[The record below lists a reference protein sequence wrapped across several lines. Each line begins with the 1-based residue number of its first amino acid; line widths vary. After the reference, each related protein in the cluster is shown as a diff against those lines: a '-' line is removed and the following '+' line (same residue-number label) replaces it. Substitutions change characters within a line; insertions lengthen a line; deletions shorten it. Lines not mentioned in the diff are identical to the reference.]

1 MPPDVASGV
10 AVDDLL
16 RRARWPVLRR
26 LGFHPGGDERSAFR
40 GTGLEYSDVREYQA
54 GDDPRTIEWNITA
67 RSDRPYV
74 RESLPDR
81 GLDAWLLFDVSR
93 SLDWGTARCLKRQLA
108 VEFSAVVGQL
118 LIGRGNRVGALF
130 FDERVRSI
138 VPPSAGRTALLQLI
152 ARMSRAAD
160 GSQSP
165 SQSGGGQDGGDGSQS
180 SSPSGGVQGGGS
192 TAQQFP
198 SPYGG
203 GQGGGQ
209 TDLGRALT
217 EAGRLIRRPSLIVIL
232 SDFMTPGGWQQ
243 PLSALALRH
252 EVIAAWITDPR
263 EREIPDVGVVTFEDP
278 ESGRQILV
286 DTRSA
291 PLRARFQD
299 AAQAQRAT
307 IRADLL
313 RARTAVAE
321 LSTAAELVPQLI
333 AFIKQREAQ
342 RGRRLATATA

>member
-1 MPPDVASGV
+1 LPPSIAGGI
-10 AVDDLL
+10 AIDDLL

-26 LGFHPGGDERSAFR
+26 LGFHPGGDERSSFR

-81 GLDAWLLFDVSR
+81 GLDAWLLIDVSR

-108 VEFSAVVGQL
+108 IEFSAVVGQM
-118 LIGRGNRVGALF
+118 LIGRGNRMGALL

-138 VPPSAGRTALLQLI
+138 IPPAAGRTALLQLI
-152 ARMSRAAD
+152 ARIERATD
-160 GSQSP
+160 GSQF
-165 SQSGGGQDGGDGSQS
+165 
-180 SSPSGGVQGGGS
+180 SSPSGG
-192 TAQQFP
+192 
-198 SPYGG
+198 
-203 GQGGGQ
+203 GQGEG

-217 EAGRLIRRPSLIVIL
+217 EAGRLIRRPSLMVVL
-232 SDFMTPGGWQQ
+232 TDFMTPTGWQQ
-243 PLSALALRH
+243 PLSALAIRH
-252 EVIAAWITDPR
+252 EVVAAWVTDPR
-263 EREIPDVGVVTFEDP
+263 EQEIPDVGVVTFEDP

-291 PLRARFQD
+291 SLRARFQD
-299 AAQAQRAT
+299 AANAQRAT
-307 IRADLL
+307 IRADLF

-321 LSTAAELVPQLI
+321 LSTAAEAVPQLV

-342 RGRRLATATA
+342 RGRRLAPMTA

>member
-1 MPPDVASGV
+1 LPPDIASGI
-10 AVDDLL
+10 AVDELL

-26 LGFHPGGDERSAFR
+26 LGFHPGGDERSSFR

-81 GLDAWLLFDVSR
+81 GLDAWLLMDVSR

-108 VEFSAVVGQL
+108 LEFSAVVGQL
-118 LIGRGNRVGALF
+118 LIGRGNRVGALL
-130 FDERVRSI
+130 FDERVRAI
-138 VPPSAGRTALLQLI
+138 IPPSAGRTALLQLI
-152 ARMSRAAD
+152 ARIGRAAD
-160 GSQSP
+160 GL
-165 SQSGGGQDGGDGSQS
+165 
-180 SSPSGGVQGGGS
+180 
-192 TAQQFP
+192 QFP
-198 SPYGG
+198 STPGG
-203 GQGGGQ
+203 GQGGGS
-209 TDLGRALT
+209 TDLGRALI

-252 EVIAAWITDPR
+252 EVIAAWVTDPR
-263 EREIPDVGVVTFEDP
+263 EGEIPDVGVVTFEDP
-278 ESGRQILV
+278 ESGQQILV
-286 DTRSA
+286 DTRSVA
-291 PLRARFQD
+291 LRARFQD
-299 AAQAQRAT
+299 AADTQRET
-307 IRADLL
+307 IRDDLL

-321 LSTAAELVPQLI
+321 LSTAAEVVPQLV

-342 RGRRLATATA
+342 RGRRLAPAIA